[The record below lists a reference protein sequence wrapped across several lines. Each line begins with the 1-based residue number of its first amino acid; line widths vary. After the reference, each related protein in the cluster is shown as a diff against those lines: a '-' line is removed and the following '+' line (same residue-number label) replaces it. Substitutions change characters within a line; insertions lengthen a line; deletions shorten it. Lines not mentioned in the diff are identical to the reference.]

1 MNNDTVTL
9 LLGITFGFAVVGLVI
24 GLTYLMSKAQAPPTV
39 VLSGTSNGYATYK
52 NEEKWSVIKD
62 QDGRVRQI
70 VVNRH
75 ATSE

>member
-39 VLSGTSNGYATYK
+39 VLSGTSNGYTTYK
-52 NEEKWSVIKD
+52 NEEKWVAVKD
-62 QDGRVRQI
+62 SDGRVREI
-70 VVNRH
+70 VVSRH
-75 ATSE
+75 ATTE